1 MTILKSTVCSQHLT
15 KRERFFCIEMTKDTI
30 YRDILLEHARHPKNS
45 GRLENPELS
54 ASVHNP
60 LCGDELELTLAL
72 SGELIQD
79 CRTTVRGCSICQA
92 SASIM
97 SEMIIKKTLKESL
110 ITSRLFDEC
119 LRKDNENIPK
129 MVEPLRPFLALKK
142 HRSRIKCMKLAWDA
156 LEECANQDKCSNY
169 T

>member
-1 MTILKSTVCSQHLT
+1 MT
-15 KRERFFCIEMTKDTI
+15 RDTI

-45 GRLENPELS
+45 GRLKNPGLS

-60 LCGDELELTLAL
+60 LCGDELELNLAL

-79 CRTTVRGCSICQA
+79 CRTVVRGCSICKA

-97 SEMIIKKTLKESL
+97 SEIIINKTLKEAI
-110 ITSRLFDEC
+110 ITGRLFDES

-129 MVEPLRPFLALKK
+129 MVEPLRPFLSLKK

-156 LEECANQDKCSNY
+156 LEECAHQNKCTNY

>member
-1 MTILKSTVCSQHLT
+1 MT
-15 KRERFFCIEMTKDTI
+15 RDTI

-45 GRLENPELS
+45 GRLENPGLS

-79 CRTTVRGCSICQA
+79 CRTIVRGCSICQA

-97 SEMIIKKTLKESL
+97 SEMIIKKTLKDAIKTGRIFDESL
-110 ITSRLFDEC
+110 RT
-119 LRKDNENIPK
+119 DNENFPD
-129 MVEPLRPFLALKK
+129 MVEPLRPFTLVPAGGAFSIFSLSLFFDFERITMLFVYVNYNRACFFKSEEK
-142 HRSRIKCMKLAWDA
+142 HNNRRCL
-156 LEECANQDKCSNY
+156 Q
-169 T
+169 

>member
-1 MTILKSTVCSQHLT
+1 MN
-15 KRERFFCIEMTKDTI
+15 KDTI

-45 GRLENPELS
+45 GRLKNPGLS
-54 ASVHNP
+54 AFVKNP

-72 SGELIQD
+72 SGELILD
-79 CRTTVRGCSICQA
+79 CRTIVRGCSICQA

-97 SEMIIKKTLKESL
+97 SDMIIKKTIKEA
-110 ITSRLFDEC
+110 IKAGRIFDEN
-119 LRKDNENIPK
+119 LREDNEDIPE
-129 MVEPLRPFLALKK
+129 MIEPLRPFLSLRT

-156 LEECANQDKCSNY
+156 LDECDKQNKSQNQ